1 MQSNH
6 FFDTT
11 KPGQVCCKPLPW
23 VPPTLGRGSKLSIQI
38 FILWSVS
45 AKLHF
50 KRKHH
55 TQTNTTNIPPIYHRY
70 TTDILPGQYHR
81 VHAPGLHHDN
91 APGVTHRWVLYE
103 QEVFLMI
110 YMWVLHEEDQCLSYD
125 ADAKYFWF
133 NPTIS
138 DELYFLW
145 NPFWSVDYPL
155 NPEDSI
161 MSSTLLQMWTDFA
174 K

>member
-1 MQSNH
+1 MLQASSLS
-6 FFDTT
+6 TT
-11 KPGQVCCKPLPW
+11 YPGPREQTINTDFHTLVSFSWTTFQKKASYWDQYHQYTTDILPGQYL
-23 VPPTLGRGSKLSIQI
+23 Q
-38 FILWSVS
+38 
-45 AKLHF
+45 
-50 KRKHH
+50 
-55 TQTNTTNIPPIYHRY
+55 Y

-125 ADAKYFWF
+125 ADAEYFWF